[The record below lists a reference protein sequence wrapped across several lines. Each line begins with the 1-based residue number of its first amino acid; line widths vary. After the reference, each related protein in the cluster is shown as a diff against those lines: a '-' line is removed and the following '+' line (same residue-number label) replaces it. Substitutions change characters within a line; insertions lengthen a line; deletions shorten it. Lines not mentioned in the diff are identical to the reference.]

1 MIPVVLCGTLV
12 VRLIHGRG
20 VGRVR
25 RKLVLIQLSR
35 ALVPLLVM
43 LHHLSTTMM
52 DYYGFN
58 MWNLAYLPL
67 TGGVYYFFSLSGFMA
82 YYIYRKKFG
91 MKGQL
96 KDFLVNRFIRIYPLY
111 WVVTIAFLILAFLF
125 PWFATG
131 AERDPAV
138 ILTSIFLVPNPEWQD
153 PFLIVAWSLEYTI
166 YFYLMFSLLFINP
179 RFIGKTLFVGWG
191 VFSFFGATGIVYIDH
206 FLFDFLFV
214 SYNFM
219 FIAGVV
225 CAWLILN
232 VKIPLSAGYLFMV
245 IGLLGFPIT
254 WMNALNPFMEIS
266 FETSAS
272 VSIMLLLIGLGAIDL
287 KKDIHIPN
295 ALHQLGN
302 AAFAIYLVHNVVLD
316 LFSELM
322 DQAGLHE
329 VVGDVGMSVILVI
342 LMMFFGVL
350 AHFKLE
356 LPLHRIFKGW
366 LQQNKASVVAPDGT
380 DAATKNT

>member
-1 MIPVVLCGTLV
+1 MELGLFAADGRRLLFLFLV
-12 VRLIHGRG
+12 GIYGLLYLSEEIWQERAVERLSCESFYTDLP
-20 VGRVR
+20 
-25 RKLVLIQLSR
+25 LVLGGDHRIFNLGVS
-35 ALVPLLVM
+35 VPMVC
-43 LHHLSTTMM
+43 
-52 DYYGFN
+52 N
-58 MWNLAYLPL
+58 
-67 TGGVYYFFSLSGFMA
+67 
-82 YYIYRKKFG
+82 RR
-91 MKGQL
+91 GQ
-96 KDFLVNRFIRIYPLY
+96 
-111 WVVTIAFLILAFLF
+111 
-125 PWFATG
+125 
-131 AERDPAV
+131 DPAV

-179 RFIGKTLFVGWG
+179 RFIGKALFVGWG

-245 IGLLGFPIT
+245 LGLLGFPIT

-316 LFSELM
+316 LFAELM

-329 VVGDVGMSVILVI
+329 VVGDIGMSLILVI

-366 LQQNKASVVAPDGT
+366 LQQNKAPVVAPDGT